1 MDHPDQSE
9 VVAFLGRAAS
19 YGPATERVERV
30 ATHASL
36 VFLAGTRA
44 YKLKRAVRYRYLDY
58 STRELRRRACEAELA
73 LNRRTA
79 PALYLGVTPVTREA
93 DGGLALG
100 GTGEALDW
108 LVVMRR
114 LGEGDL
120 FDRLAEAGRLTAELA
135 LALTRH
141 IVAFHEAAE
150 RRYADGGTR
159 DFAALIVGNDFNL
172 RVADAG
178 LPTAAIDLLR
188 ERSSAALTDL
198 DSLLD
203 RRRDAGYVRR
213 CHGDL
218 HLGNICLLD
227 GEPALFDAIEFSD
240 AIACI
245 DVLYDLAFLL
255 MDLEHRGLRAMAN
268 LVFNRYLDL
277 AEAGDGLAALPLFL
291 SARAAIRAHV
301 AAAAARLA
309 PDPAQRAER
318 QATAAAYLERALAAL
333 APPPP
338 RLVAIGGLSGSGKST
353 LAAALAPGIGGAP
366 GARVLRSDILRK
378 RLFGVAPETPL
389 PSAAY
394 DPSVTQRVYEALGAR
409 AAAAL
414 KAGHSVVVDAVFA
427 QPQERRDIAALAE
440 AAQAPFSGLWI
451 EAPRAAMAAR
461 LAARRG
467 DASDATPAVLE
478 VQLGY
483 DLGAIDWRRLDG
495 HGSVGEVAA
504 AARAMLGL

>member
-19 YGPATERVERV
+19 YGPETERVERV

-58 STRELRRRACEAELA
+58 STLELRRQACEAELA

-93 DGGLALG
+93 DGRLALG

-114 LGEGDL
+114 FAESDL
-120 FDRLAEAGRLTAELA
+120 FDRLAEAGRLSAELA
-135 LALTRH
+135 LALTGH

-172 RVADAG
+172 RAADG
-178 LPTAAIDLLR
+178 RLPNTAIDLLR
-188 ERSSAALTDL
+188 ERSSTALAALDG
-198 DSLLD
+198 LLD
-203 RRRDAGYVRR
+203 RRRGAGYVRR

-227 GEPALFDAIEFSD
+227 GRPVLFDAIEFSD

-255 MDLEHRGLRAMAN
+255 MDLEHRGLRATAN

-277 AEAGDGLAALPLFL
+277 GEAGDGLAALPLFL

-301 AAAAARLA
+301 TAAAARLDT
-309 PDPAQRAER
+309 DPAQRAR
-318 QATAAAYLERALAAL
+318 RRAMAAAYLERAVAYLS
-333 APPPP
+333 PPPP

-353 LAAALAPGIGGAP
+353 LAASLAPAIGSAP
-366 GARVLRSDILRK
+366 GARVLRSDVLRK
-378 RLFGVAPETPL
+378 RLFGLAPETPL
-389 PSAAY
+389 PGAAY
-394 DPSVTQRVYEALGAR
+394 GPPVTQRVYEALCAQ
-409 AAAAL
+409 AAQAL

-427 QPQERRDIAALAE
+427 RPQERRDIAAAAE

-451 EAPRAAMAAR
+451 EAPREAMAAR

-467 DASDATPAVLE
+467 DASDATAAVLDA
-478 VQLGY
+478 QLGY

-495 HGSVGEVAA
+495 CGSIGEVME